1 LQQRS
6 DGLENGIHRIE
17 TGLKQQVRVLEVSNQ
32 DLKVDISE
40 KVSFDQLKLML
51 KSIGNNNMSEEDKAK
66 MLD

>member
-1 LQQRS
+1 MQQRS